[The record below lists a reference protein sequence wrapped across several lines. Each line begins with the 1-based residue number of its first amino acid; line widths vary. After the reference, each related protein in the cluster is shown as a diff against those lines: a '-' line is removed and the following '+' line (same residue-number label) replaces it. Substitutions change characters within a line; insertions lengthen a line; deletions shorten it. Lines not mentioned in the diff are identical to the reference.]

1 MLQSRER
8 WSKLTRKSS
17 KAFPLNIYLALK
29 LLLFHFLKTL
39 HAYFHYFD
47 RYLLFHNLL
56 SAKTVRNGESTISFW
71 KKIAKFRFCN
81 WKTIEVKNRHEKK
94 SAQMNTTSFTYSSLF
109 FSFQLKLSSSWTTE
123 KLMEKISSSTSNKFW
138 NFCRNH
144 QNIFSKYEFLLKLGC
159 EVICNLNYRLKAIKV
174 IIK

>member
-1 MLQSRER
+1 MRIVTTLIGICCFITFFQR
-8 WSKLTRKSS
+8 KLFATASQRLV
-17 KAFPLNIYLALK
+17 F
-29 LLLFHFLKTL
+29 
-39 HAYFHYFD
+39 
-47 RYLLFHNLL
+47 
-56 SAKTVRNGESTISFW
+56 E

-94 SAQMNTTSFTYSSLF
+94 SAQMNTTSFTYSSLV
-109 FSFQLKLSSSWTTE
+109 FSFQLELSSSWTTE